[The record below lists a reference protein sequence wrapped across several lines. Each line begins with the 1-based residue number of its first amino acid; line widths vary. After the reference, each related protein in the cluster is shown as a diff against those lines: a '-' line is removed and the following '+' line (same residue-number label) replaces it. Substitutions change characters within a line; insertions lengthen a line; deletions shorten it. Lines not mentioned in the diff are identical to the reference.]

1 MEEKKMT
8 ILELSEQLRTG
19 RLTCTALTKACLAAI
34 AENDQS
40 GRGLNSV
47 AEIDPDALFAARQI
61 DEEIRQNGPK
71 SPLHGIPV
79 LIKDNV
85 DVKGLHTTAGSLALA
100 DLIAKE
106 DAPLTAKLR
115 EAGALILGKANLSE
129 FAYFMS
135 NEGAPS
141 GYSSRGGQVVHAYVP
156 EINPSG
162 SSSGS
167 AVAVSARLVPAAIGT
182 ETDGSLM
189 SPSSVNSICT
199 IKPTVGL
206 VSRRGIIPISHVQ
219 DTAGPMATN
228 VTDLALVLQV
238 IAGPDEGDAATLNC
252 KVRDYAAALKTDCG
266 GLRIGIC
273 RKDCGEEALAA
284 LDRAERIL
292 KEAGAQ
298 VVEVPFADTR
308 LQDWEAFPWEFKAG
322 IDRYLAQHDCSC
334 RSLGDIIAYNKAHRE
349 ECLRYGQGLLEASEA
364 AGDGLKAGEYL
375 TRRLALEE
383 ESHRLLD
390 GTMEEYGVDCLLS
403 AGKFQKGNL
412 APVSG
417 GPCLSLP
424 AVKVTEEH
432 YEPVNYQLYGR
443 PYSEVTLLHAAYA
456 LEQALG
462 IENRPAWVKMPF

>member
-1 MEEKKMT
+1 MT
-8 ILELSEQLRTG
+8 ILEISEELRAG
-19 RLTCTALTKACLAAI
+19 RMTCTGLAKACLAAI

-40 GRGLNSV
+40 GLGLNSV
-47 AEIDPDALFAARQI
+47 AEIDPDVLFHARKI
-61 DEEIRQNGPK
+61 DEEIRLEGPK
-71 SPLHGIPV
+71 GPLHGIPV

-100 DLIAKE
+100 DLTANE

-156 EINPSG
+156 SINPSG

-167 AVAVSARLVPAAIGT
+167 AVAVSARFVPVAIGT

-238 IAGPDEGDAATLNC
+238 IAGPDEEDAATRNC
-252 KVRDYAAALKTDCG
+252 KVSDYAAALKTDCS

-273 RKDCGEEALAA
+273 RKDCTEEALAA
-284 LDRAERIL
+284 LEHAERIL
-292 KEAGAQ
+292 KEAGAE
-298 VVEVPFADTR
+298 VVDVPFADTR
-308 LQDWEAFPWEFKAG
+308 LEDWEAFPWEFKVG
-322 IDRYLAQHDCSC
+322 IDRYLAQHDSKC
-334 RSLGDIIAYNKAHRE
+334 RSLTDIIAFNKAHKE
-349 ECLRYGQGLLEASEA
+349 QCLRYGQGLLEASEA
-364 AGDGLKAGEYL
+364 SNGSMKDAEYIN
-375 TRRLALEE
+375 RRLGLEE
-383 ESHRLLD
+383 DSRRLLE
-390 GTMEEYGVDCLLS
+390 GTMEEYDVDCLLS

-417 GPCLSLP
+417 DPCLSLP

-432 YEPVNYQLYGR
+432 YEPVNYQFYGR
-443 PYSEVTLLHAAYA
+443 PYSEAVLLHAAYA

>member
-1 MEEKKMT
+1 MT
-8 ILELSEQLRTG
+8 ILELSEELRAG

-47 AEIDPDALFAARQI
+47 AEIDPDALFYARQI
-61 DEEIRQNGPK
+61 DEEIRRGGPK

-79 LIKDNV
+79 LVKDNV

-106 DAPLTAKLR
+106 DAPLVGKLR

-135 NEGAPS
+135 NEHAPS
-141 GYSSRGGQVVHAYVP
+141 GYSSRGGQVVHAYVKDV
-156 EINPSG
+156 NPSG

-189 SPSSVNSICT
+189 SPSSVNAICT

-219 DTAGPMATN
+219 DTAGPMTTN
-228 VTDLALVLQV
+228 VTDLALVLQA
-238 IAGPDEGDAATLNC
+238 IAGADEGDAATLNC
-252 KVRDYAAALKTDCG
+252 KARDYMAALMTDCQD
-266 GLRIGIC
+266 LRIGIC
-273 RKDCGEEALAA
+273 RKDCTKEALAA
-284 LDRAERIL
+284 LDRAESIL

-298 VVEVPFADTR
+298 VKEIPFADTR
-308 LQDWEAFPWEFKAG
+308 LEDWQVFPWEFKAG
-322 IDRYLAQHDCSC
+322 IDRYLAQHDCRC
-334 RSLGDIIAYNKAHRE
+334 RSLGDIIAFNKEHKE
-349 ECLRYGQGLLEASEA
+349 QCLRYGQALLEASEA
-364 AGDGLKAGEYL
+364 AGGCLKDSEYL
-375 TRRLALEE
+375 NRRLSLEE
-383 ESHRLLD
+383 KSHRLLD
-390 GTMEEYGVDCLLS
+390 GTMDEYGVDCLLS

-417 GPCLSLP
+417 NPCLSLP
-424 AVKVTEEH
+424 AVKVTEERF
-432 YEPVNYQLYGR
+432 EPVNYQLYGR
-443 PYSEVTLLHAAYA
+443 PYGEAVLLHAAYA
-456 LEQALG
+456 LEQALS

>member
-1 MEEKKMT
+1 MT
-8 ILELSEQLRTG
+8 ILELSEELRTG

-34 AENDQS
+34 AEHDQS
-40 GRGLNSV
+40 GRGLNTV
-47 AEIDPDALFAARQI
+47 AELDPDVLFNARAM
-61 DEEIRQNGPK
+61 DEEIRLNGPK
-71 SPLHGIPV
+71 GPLHGIPV
-79 LIKDNV
+79 LIKDNI

-100 DLIAKE
+100 DLIAQE
-106 DAPLTAKLR
+106 DAPVTAKLR

-167 AVAVSARLVPAAIGT
+167 AVAVSARLVPFAIGT

-199 IKPTVGL
+199 VKPTVGL
-206 VSRRGIIPISHVQ
+206 VSRRGIIPTSHVQ

-228 VTDLALVLQV
+228 VTDLALVLQA

-252 KVRDYAAALKTDCG
+252 RVRDYAAALKTDCG

-273 RKDCGEEALAA
+273 RKDCKEEALEA
-284 LDRAERIL
+284 LEKAERIL

-308 LQDWEAFPWEFKAG
+308 LEDWQAFPWEFKAG
-322 IDRYLAQHDCSC
+322 IDRYLTQHNSKC
-334 RSLGDIIAYNKAHRE
+334 RSLTDIIAFNKEHQAQ
-349 ECLRYGQGLLEASEA
+349 CLRYGQGLLEASEA
-364 AGDGLKAGEYL
+364 AGDCLKAPEYL

-417 GPCLSLP
+417 DPCVSLP
-424 AVKVTEEH
+424 AVKVTEER

-443 PYSEVTLLHAAYA
+443 PYSEAVLLHVAYA

-462 IENRPAWVKMPF
+462 IENRPAWVDMPF

>member
-1 MEEKKMT
+1 MT
-8 ILELSEQLRTG
+8 ILELSEELKAG
-19 RLTCTALTKACLAAI
+19 RLTCTGLAKACLAAI

-40 GRGLNSV
+40 GRKLNSV
-47 AEIDPDALFAARQI
+47 AEIDPDVLFHARKI
-61 DEEIRQNGPK
+61 DEEIRLEGLK
-71 SPLHGIPV
+71 GPLHGIPM

-85 DVKGLHTTAGSLALA
+85 DVKGLHNTAGSLALA
-100 DLIAKE
+100 DLTAQE
-106 DAPLTAKLR
+106 DAPLAAKLR

-156 EINPSG
+156 SINPSG

-167 AVAVSARLVPAAIGT
+167 AVAVSARFVPAAIGT

-219 DTAGPMATN
+219 DTAGPMAAN
-228 VTDLALVLQV
+228 VTDLAIVLQA
-238 IAGPDEGDAATLNC
+238 IAGPDEEDAATQNC
-252 KVRDYAAALKTDCG
+252 RVSDYMKALRTDCR
-266 GLRIGIC
+266 GLKVGIC
-273 RKDCGEEALAA
+273 RKDCTEEALAA
-284 LDRAERIL
+284 LALAERIL

-298 VVEVPFADTR
+298 VADVPFADTR
-308 LQDWEAFPWEFKAG
+308 LEDWEVFPWEFKAG
-322 IDRYLAQHDCSC
+322 IDRFLAQHDSKC
-334 RSLGDIIAYNKAHRE
+334 RSLTDVIDFNKAHE
-349 ECLRYGQGLLEASEA
+349 AQCLRYGQGLLEASEA
-364 AGDGLKAGEYL
+364 TKGSMKDSEYL

-383 ESHRLLD
+383 DSRRLLE

-403 AGKFQKGNL
+403 AGRFQKGNL

-417 GPCLSLP
+417 DPCLSLP

-432 YEPVNYQLYGR
+432 YEPVNYQFYGR
-443 PYSEVTLLHAAYA
+443 PYSEAVLLHAAYA